1 MVSPWL
7 DCSGVKVAA
16 YEADL
21 GAELARAGVEEDY
34 HCKDD
39 AGKDDILAATSVG
52 QLGYDLLDDA
62 LLGGAIYLSAECVAK
77 GVIDA
82 TIVGGCVAGASTH
95 RRNLIFE
102 LDGKLPLLAFAW
114 LDLHSWPAEDGCIDA
129 GTLVGVFGKCAATS
143 VNDRSVLKDIAEV
156 VAKGEF
162 LGVEAFVGDAKLVG
176 NAVVGFGGNGGR
188 LSTVLGK
195 VVATLGLD
203 KFSSAG
209 FIFEPEGAVAWAGL
223 AASIVFEQGR
233 IDGAAGRCSDDKGL
247 GAGFVGAVAQRG
259 LDSEDDAVRARRFL
273 AVADGGCAALECFGE
288 FAIAVDVED
297 IAGDSSAML
306 GRCCSGELVG
316 SVVLVDSKA
325 TTACHW
331 RWLDDGWRRAAVW
344 IGTDLAGWANRC
356 GRYCLGN
363 EVTTVE
369 HNGEPTKLC

>member
-7 DCSGVKVAA
+7 DCSGIKVAA

-52 QLGYDLLDDA
+52 QFRHDLLDDA
-62 LLGGAIYLSAECVAK
+62 LLGGAIYLRTECVAK
-77 GVIDA
+77 GVIDTA
-82 TIVGGCVAGASTH
+82 IVGGCIAGASTH
-95 RRNLIFE
+95 RRNLVFE
-102 LDGKLPLLAFAW
+102 LDGKLPLLALAW

-129 GTLVGVFGKCAATS
+129 GALVGVFGKCAATS
-143 VNDRSVLKDIAEV
+143 VNDRSVLEDIAEV
-156 VAKGEF
+156 VTKGEF
-162 LGVEAFVGDAKLVG
+162 LGVEAFVGDAELVG
-176 NAVVGFGGNGGR
+176 NAVVGFGGDGGR

-195 VVATLGLD
+195 VVAALGLD
-203 KFSSAG
+203 KFGSTG
-209 FIFEPEGAVAWAGL
+209 LIFEPEGVVAWARL
-223 AASIVFEQGR
+223 TASIIFEQGR
-233 IDGAAGRCSDDKGL
+233 IDRAAGGCSNDEGL
-247 GAGFVGAVAQRG
+247 GTGLAGAVAQRG
-259 LDSEDDAVRARRFL
+259 LDSEDDAVRTGRFL
-273 AVADGGCAALECFGE
+273 AVADGRRTALECFGE
-288 FAIAVDVED
+288 LAIAVDLED
-297 IAGDSSAML
+297 IAGDGSAML

-316 SVVLVDSKA
+316 GVVLVDDKA

-356 GRYCLGN
+356 GWHCLGN

-369 HNGEPTKLC
+369 HNGEPAKLC